1 MSIYLK
7 PVIPNIISKVE
18 AFLQVDEFVW
28 DDCKNLLLD
37 HEIAKFKPLL
47 GRVTSEDFANFLE
60 GEQINKLVNQKF
72 NTQNKKNIYNNN
84 TQALTKN
91 GFMSS

>member
-18 AFLQVDEFVW
+18 AFLQVDAFVW

-37 HEIAKFKPLL
+37 HEIRK
-47 GRVTSEDFANFLE
+47 
-60 GEQINKLVNQKF
+60 I
-72 NTQNKKNIYNNN
+72 
-84 TQALTKN
+84 
-91 GFMSS
+91 